1 MREFLEPKNESV
13 KPVGFGKPG
22 GLPVASTRQSKEDF
36 QLLVGHGKWQ
46 RNCGGM
52 LLIDARFQWMNQNK
66 LAKLPNLPQR
76 ERVFSGIYP
85 KVNFGLVTSIFCSF
99 RR

>member
-1 MREFLEPKNESV
+1 M
-13 KPVGFGKPG
+13 
-22 GLPVASTRQSKEDF
+22 ASTRQSKEDF

-76 ERVFSGIYP
+76 ESFQWYISESELRISNFNLLFSQ
-85 KVNFGLVTSIFCSF
+85 KVEIS
-99 RR
+99 